1 MASSLTV
8 DPPPLAAGEL
18 RRFLRLA
25 IRFALV
31 GAVLYLAVYAAAERL
46 VYRYAVRNRFFIVRT
61 APAASQYDFVI
72 LGASH
77 AGVFDYRD
85 MNHQLEQMSGAKI
98 VNLSIVGGG
107 IVPNRL
113 TFDYFLTRHRTS
125 HLLYVVDSFAFYS
138 PQWNEERLEDRRL
151 FVRAPFDPALSR
163 LLFAIP
169 GARGVALD
177 YTLGFSK
184 INNPDRFAPDVPA
197 DEGARFDRRYRPV
210 PQLDEERLEYLYPK
224 TIDPDTFARYLGQF
238 ETLISDARARG
249 IGVIL
254 IKPPIPARIYRQLP
268 SEAEFDSALGGVLTR
283 QGIAVHDF
291 SAVDNGEALFQDTD
305 HLNRDGVLAFFG
317 DTMAPLLR
325 AELQR
330 R

>member
-1 MASSLTV
+1 MSPSLTV
-8 DPPPLAAGEL
+8 DPPPQAAGEL
-18 RRFLRLA
+18 RRFFRAA

-31 GAVLYLAVYAAAERL
+31 GVVLYLAVYAAAERL
-46 VYRYAVRNRFFIVRT
+46 VYRYAVRNRFFVART
-61 APAASQYDFVI
+61 APAAQYDFVI

-85 MNHQLEQMSGAKI
+85 MNRQLEQMSGATI

-107 IVPNRL
+107 VVPNRL

-138 PQWNEERLEDRRL
+138 PQWNEERLQDRRL
-151 FVRAPFDPALSR
+151 FVRAPFDPALAR

-197 DEGARFDRRYRPV
+197 EEGARFDRRYRPV
-210 PQLDEERLEYLYPK
+210 PQLDEERLEYLYPR
-224 TIDPDTFARYLGQF
+224 TIDPATFARYLGQF
-238 ETLISDARARG
+238 EALIRDARARG
-249 IGVIL
+249 IDVVVV
-254 IKPPIPARIYRQLP
+254 KPPIPARIYRQLP
-268 SEAEFDSALGGVLTR
+268 SEAEFDRAIGAVLARHGVTL
-283 QGIAVHDF
+283 HDF

-305 HLNRDGVLAFFG
+305 HLNRDGVLAFFR
-317 DTMAPLLR
+317 DTLAPLLR
-325 AELQR
+325 AAR
-330 R
+330 P